1 MEEALGQGR
10 VRSHR
15 TRPERPRVSRASHHL
30 DRPPRRRPALHK
42 PLAQRP
48 GPPRRP
54 ARDRS
59 SQRAHAGRCA
69 TARPPHS
76 PAPPPRRTA
85 ARSGGRRGCRSV
97 RSARRRPRAA
107 WAPVPRGPCAARGAS
122 SARRASSRGGRGGG
136 LSSRPAPATARVGG
150 GSTPTPRR
158 AHAHAEARPRPRR
171 TRTRQSPRGER
182 PLACGVEARRPPG
195 RPSGRGGTGPGAG
208 RAACLAARTQP
219 LASRPRPSWRGTT
232 RRRGCA
238 ARRACRRVRRRSAAS
253 SRRRAARRHSGA
265 AGCLLTPLVVKRGPI
280 HTASPQRS
288 SGDACR

>member
-158 AHAHAEARPRPRR
+158 AHAHAERARDSRREERGHSLAEWRRGGHQDARAGEVVPAPEPVEQRAWLLEPSPSPVARGPAGAERRVEEDAPRAALADVCAAAVQRPR
-171 TRTRQSPRGER
+171 
-182 PLACGVEARRPPG
+182 VEE
-195 RPSGRGGTGPGAG
+195 
-208 RAACLAARTQP
+208 Q
-219 LASRPRPSWRGTT
+219 
-232 RRRGCA
+232 
-238 ARRACRRVRRRSAAS
+238 RVA
-253 SRRRAARRHSGA
+253 
-265 AGCLLTPLVVKRGPI
+265 
-280 HTASPQRS
+280 TAEQR
-288 SGDACR
+288 DACSRLSW